1 MSTTHPTVRVVSY
14 LELDPN
20 TSIQP
25 AGKIELA
32 A

>member
-1 MSTTHPTVRVVSY
+1 MSTTHPAVRVISF
-14 LELDPN
+14 LELEPN
-20 TSIQP
+20 TSIHP